1 MKNATI
7 LPSCSESPRLCVS
20 LLWITG
26 DPLFLCQP
34 IWVEGYRKSEPFLI
48 LTVYFTLAISGQG
61 GLPPCGAKE
70 GGRRKEEGGFNEAFL
85 FSTSGEV
92 ALVGDQ
98 DAVSECSLFGLAYA
112 RLITGYYL
120 WI

>member
-1 MKNATI
+1 MVRSK
-7 LPSCSESPRLCVS
+7 
-20 LLWITG
+20 G
-26 DPLFLCQP
+26 
-34 IWVEGYRKSEPFLI
+34 
-48 LTVYFTLAISGQG
+48 
-61 GLPPCGAKE
+61 
-70 GGRRKEEGGFNEAFL
+70 GGRLDEAFL

-112 RLITGYYL
+112 RLITGYSL